1 MDWKKLLIS
10 PETNIADAIRII
22 DAGSSQI
29 ALVVDQDGKL
39 LGTVTDGDVR
49 RAVLNNVHLH
59 NPVQEIM
66 SCTPKVCRDTD
77 TRFRIKHLMDE
88 YELNHLPV
96 VDDKNILVGL
106 ETLRHLTTTHR
117 IDNPVFLMAGGFGT
131 RLRPLTE
138 TCPKPMLR
146 IDEKPILET
155 ILERFKKN
163 GFWKFYISL
172 HYMPEV
178 LKDYFG
184 DGSQWDVE
192 IEYVVEKEPLGTGG
206 ALGLLPDDL
215 SDLPL
220 IVMNGDILTHVNFE
234 KLLTYHEEN
243 EADISVCVRKYDYQ
257 VPFGVVDSNNSI
269 VTRIVEKPK
278 HEFFVNAGI
287 YVLNRQIVEIV
298 SSNVPI
304 DMPLLISNSL
314 EDGAKV
320 VSYPIYEYWLD
331 VGRMPDFEQAQMDW
345 EN

>member
-1 MDWKKLLIS
+1 
-10 PETNIADAIRII
+10 
-22 DAGSSQI
+22 
-29 ALVVDQDGKL
+29 
-39 LGTVTDGDVR
+39 
-49 RAVLNNVHLH
+49 
-59 NPVQEIM
+59 
-66 SCTPKVCRDTD
+66 
-77 TRFRIKHLMDE
+77 MDE